1 MDKFKEIRPIVLGLV
16 RNGNKLLVSKGY
28 DKSKN
33 QEFYRCLGGGIE
45 FLERS
50 EDALKR
56 EFKEEI
62 NIEIELGDFLG
73 ISENIFNYKGK
84 DAHELILFYE
94 AYINDKDYQ
103 QKYDL
108 LDDDIETEAVWVDID
123 KFKNKE
129 LILYPAQIFN
139 YLQFDILK

>member
-1 MDKFKEIRPIVLGLV
+1 MDKFKEIRPIVLGVV
-16 RNGNKLLVSKGY
+16 RKGNKLLVSKGY

-108 LDDDIETEAVWVDID
+108 VDDNIETEAVWVDID

-139 YLQFDILK
+139 YL

>member
-1 MDKFKEIRPIVLGLV
+1 MDKFKEIRPIVLGVV
-16 RNGNKLLVSKGY
+16 RKGNKLLVSKGY

-84 DAHELILFYE
+84 DAHEPILFYE

-108 LDDDIETEAVWVDID
+108 VDDDIETEAVWVDID

-139 YLQFDILK
+139 YL